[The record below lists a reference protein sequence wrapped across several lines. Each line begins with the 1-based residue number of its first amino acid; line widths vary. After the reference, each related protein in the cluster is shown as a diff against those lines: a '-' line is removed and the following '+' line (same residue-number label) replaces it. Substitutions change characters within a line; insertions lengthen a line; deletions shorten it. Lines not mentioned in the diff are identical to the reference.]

1 MTGDGTA
8 ENVKEPL
15 AMAVLASGR
24 GTNFEALADSIDRR
38 EVKGVIRVVISDKPD
53 APVLTKARKRGIPA
67 VYINPSQFSS
77 KELYEEE
84 ISRICQ
90 EYQVDLIV
98 LAGYMRILGESFVNR
113 FPFRIINIHPALLPS
128 FPGLH
133 AQRQALEYGVRF
145 TGCTVHFV
153 DAGVDTGPII
163 LQQVVPV
170 LPDDDEETLTQRIL
184 KEEHKLLPQAVQ
196 LLAEGRL
203 KIVGRRVIILPKE
216 GDK

>member
-1 MTGDGTA
+1 
-8 ENVKEPL
+8 
-15 AMAVLASGR
+15 MAVLASGR